1 MVIIKLNKN
10 NNKKI
15 NIKKFVYAN
24 NIDIKLNLIMI
35 IKLIKY
41 LCEQT

>member
-1 MVIIKLNKN
+1 MLLFNVMVIIKLNKN

-24 NIDIKLNLIMI
+24 NIEN
-35 IKLIKY
+35 
-41 LCEQT
+41 